1 MHGCFDVSQNPI
13 EQNIRIDWLT
23 IEFEIFHALGLGG
36 DGDCYRTSD
45 QTIEGQRVD
54 RLDRLSAVEGIQ
66 IDIQYVGPR
75 FEVINADAP

>member
-13 EQNIRIDWLT
+13 EQNIRIDWLA

-36 DGDCYRTSD
+36 NGDCYCISD
-45 QTIEGQRVD
+45 QAIEGQRVD
-54 RLDRLSAVEGIQ
+54 RLNRLSAMEGIQ